1 MILNKENYIDLYNR
15 EYVVFHANQFDNET
29 RTITL
34 IPKNES
40 ELVSLK
46 NYTPR
51 LLYYKPDGHAC
62 FYDLSYNEDDSIT
75 ILLTE
80 QMLSVS
86 GDCLGQLYL
95 TEPSTGEVITSTTF
109 VIKVAK
115 RNDAGEIIE
124 SCDDFDAL
132 NQMVT
137 RVENVV
143 EKSDTIDEMLTT
155 SEDILK
161 KTQTAYDNAVNAVN
175 TAESINSTA
184 EESARLAKE
193 SELNA
198 ADSKKEANRH
208 ALMSES
214 YFHGGT
220 GIRDGED
227 EENVLS
233 FYEKIQ
239 SIADTSIAT
248 EAKAGLVKAG
258 EDVHVTTDGTMNV
271 PKLLE
276 LENLIKGASSAKVC
290 EDLEDMVAQ
299 LNTASLADFTV
310 GTNILIKAVGVPD
323 FWISEVYTENTPY
336 VWTNDEDFI
345 NNLHPASSPSDNSL
359 QVGYYGISFLE
370 TDKVDLTGIAKKS
383 YVDQKF
389 TEAQTYSDINL
400 ATAKNYTD
408 NKISGIANTQT
419 PTFLEAETRE
429 NIVSGEKLSTIFG
442 KIKKWFSDFKTV
454 AFTGSYNDL
463 TNKPVIPTIPSSL
476 PADGGNADT
485 VDGFHASQT
494 RNAKNTCVVRDDSGF
509 THLNY
514 INSDTGRNE
523 NGVVSQII
531 TTNDTDNY
539 YRKVS
544 LEHLKSKLN
553 VTKGDVGLGNVT
565 NTEQMPLSYWHWSE
579 QGGQPTWLWGGNNG
593 NNYYVYNPA
602 NFNVN
607 RANALTYH
615 AYGSFAEITVESLSK
630 AASVYYSG
638 SDPNAP
644 ETDSNIY
651 WWNVFQFGEA
661 NRLTQIASGAYHHM
675 KRGLYARTKHDG
687 NWSNWFYLP
696 TQNEIANTNVKQHTI
711 QFAQGGAGT
720 FTSEIPLLDKGFT
733 QPPVVNFRGTNGNA
747 GYYFDILD
755 CSVNRVLVRVERR
768 FGSGNDSDAFIAYM
782 IGI

>member
-1 MILNKENYIDLYNR
+1 MTLNKENYIDLYNR

-51 LLYYKPDGHAC
+51 LLYYKPDGRAC

-80 QMLSVS
+80 QMLSVF

-95 TEPSTGEVITSTTF
+95 TNPSTGEVLTSTTF

-155 SEDILK
+155 SEEILE
-161 KTQTAYDNAVNAVN
+161 KTQTAYDNAVNAIN

-193 SELNA
+193 SEQNA

-220 GIRDGED
+220 GVRDGED

-239 SIADTSIAT
+239 SIADTNIAT
-248 EAKAGLVKAG
+248 EAKAGLVKASD
-258 EDVHVTTDGTMNV
+258 DVHVTTDGTMSV
-271 PKLLE
+271 PKLSE

-290 EDLEDMVAQ
+290 EDLEDMVTQ
-299 LNTASLADFTV
+299 LNNASLADFTV

-323 FWISEVYTENTPY
+323 FWVSEVYTENIPY
-336 VWTNDEDFI
+336 AWTNDEDFI
-345 NNLHPASSPSDNSL
+345 NNLHPVSSPTENSL

-370 TDKVDLTGIAKKS
+370 TDKVDLTGIAKES

-389 TEAQTYSDINL
+389 TEAQTHSDTNL
-400 ATAKNYTD
+400 ASAKNYTD

-442 KIKKWFSDFKTV
+442 KIKKWFSDLKIV

-463 TNKPVIPTIPSSL
+463 TNKPDIPTV
-476 PADGGNADT
+476 GNGT
-485 VDGFHASQT
+485 ITITQNGENKGSFSMNQ
-494 RNAKNTCVVRDDSGF
+494 NGNTSIA
-509 THLNY
+509 L
-514 INSDTGRNE
+514 SDTNTDSWRGIQDNLSSTSTTDSLSANQGRLLA
-523 NGVVSQII
+523 NGDARDS
-531 TTNDTDNY
+531 
-539 YRKVS
+539 
-544 LEHLKSKLN
+544 
-553 VTKGDVGLGNVT
+553 TK
-565 NTEQMPLSYWHWSE
+565 MPSDYWHWDDRN
-579 QGGQPTWLWGGNNG
+579 GQQPYWLWGGDEY
-593 NNYYVYNPA
+593 NNYYVCHSSNL
-602 NFNVN
+602 NVN
-607 RANALTYH
+607 SAVYDSEGRKITDTYATKSEVSSATIKQELVH
-615 AYGSFAEITVESLSK
+615 IHTGSEGSWSADVDYGSK
-630 AASVYYSG
+630 GY
-638 SDPNAP
+638 
-644 ETDSNIY
+644 
-651 WWNVFQFGEA
+651 
-661 NRLTQIASGAYHHM
+661 TQIPVAMFLTNRSDNMYNVTYEN
-675 KRGLYARTKHDG
+675 RG
-687 NWSNWFYLP
+687 
-696 TQNEIANTNVKQHTI
+696 
-711 QFAQGGAGT
+711 
-720 FTSEIPLLDKGFT
+720 TSLHI
-733 QPPVVNFRGTNGNA
+733 VVNRSSGHG
-747 GYYFDILD
+747 GDDYFWI
-755 CSVNRVLVRVERR
+755 V
-768 FGSGNDSDAFIAYM
+768 M
-782 IGI
+782 IGK

>member
-1 MILNKENYIDLYNR
+1 MTLNKENYIDLYNR
-15 EYVVFHANQFDNET
+15 EYVVFHANQFDHET

-51 LLYYKPDGHAC
+51 LLYYKPDGRAC

-95 TEPSTGEVITSTTF
+95 TNPSTQEVITSTTF

-155 SEDILK
+155 SEEILE
-161 KTQTAYDNAVNAVN
+161 KTQTAYDNAVNAIN

-193 SELNA
+193 SEQNA

-220 GIRDGED
+220 GVRDGED

-239 SIADTSIAT
+239 SIADTNIAT

-258 EDVHVTTDGTMNV
+258 DDVHVTTDGTMSV
-271 PKLLE
+271 PKLSE

-290 EDLEDMVAQ
+290 EDLEDMVTQ
-299 LNTASLADFTV
+299 LNNASLADFTV

-323 FWISEVYTENTPY
+323 FWVSEVYTENIPY
-336 VWTNDEDFI
+336 AWTNDEDFI
-345 NNLHPASSPSDNSL
+345 NNLHPASSPTENSL

-370 TDKVDLTGIAKKS
+370 TDKVDLTGIAKES
-383 YVDQKF
+383 YVNAKF
-389 TEAQTYSDINL
+389 NEATTHSDTNL
-400 ATAKNYTD
+400 ASAKNYTD

-442 KIKKWFSDFKTV
+442 KIKKWFSDLKTV

-463 TNKPVIPTIPSSL
+463 TNKPDIPTV
-476 PADGGNADT
+476 GNGT
-485 VDGFHASQT
+485 ITITQNGENKGSFSMNQ
-494 RNAKNTCVVRDDSGF
+494 NGNTSIA
-509 THLNY
+509 L
-514 INSDTGRNE
+514 SDTNTDSWRGIQDNLSSTSTTDSLSANQGRLLA
-523 NGVVSQII
+523 NGDARDS
-531 TTNDTDNY
+531 
-539 YRKVS
+539 
-544 LEHLKSKLN
+544 
-553 VTKGDVGLGNVT
+553 TK
-565 NTEQMPLSYWHWSE
+565 MPSDYWHWDDRN
-579 QGGQPTWLWGGNNG
+579 GQQPYWLWGGDEY
-593 NNYYVYNPA
+593 NNYYVCHSSNL
-602 NFNVN
+602 NVN
-607 RANALTYH
+607 SAVYDSEGRKITDTYATKSEVSSATIKQELVH
-615 AYGSFAEITVESLSK
+615 IHTGSEGSWSADVDYGSK
-630 AASVYYSG
+630 GY
-638 SDPNAP
+638 
-644 ETDSNIY
+644 
-651 WWNVFQFGEA
+651 
-661 NRLTQIASGAYHHM
+661 TQIPVAMFLTNRSDNMYNVTYEN
-675 KRGLYARTKHDG
+675 RG
-687 NWSNWFYLP
+687 
-696 TQNEIANTNVKQHTI
+696 
-711 QFAQGGAGT
+711 
-720 FTSEIPLLDKGFT
+720 TSLHI
-733 QPPVVNFRGTNGNA
+733 VVNRSSGHG
-747 GYYFDILD
+747 GDDYFWI
-755 CSVNRVLVRVERR
+755 V
-768 FGSGNDSDAFIAYM
+768 M
-782 IGI
+782 IGK

>member
-1 MILNKENYIDLYNR
+1 MTLNKENYIDLYNR

-29 RTITL
+29 RAITL

-51 LLYYKPDGHAC
+51 LLYYKPDGRAC

-95 TEPSTGEVITSTTF
+95 TNPSTGEVITSTTF

-132 NQMVT
+132 NQIVT

-155 SEDILK
+155 SEEILE
-161 KTQTAYDNAVNAVN
+161 KTQTAYDNAVNAIN

-193 SELNA
+193 SEQNA

-220 GIRDGED
+220 GVRNGED
-227 EENVLS
+227 EENILS

-239 SIADTSIAT
+239 SIADTNIAT
-248 EAKAGLVKAG
+248 EAKAGLVKASD
-258 EDVHVTTDGTMNV
+258 DVHVTTDGTMSV
-271 PKLLE
+271 PKLSE

-290 EDLEDMVAQ
+290 EDLEDMVTQ
-299 LNTASLADFTV
+299 LNNASLADFTV

-323 FWISEVYTENTPY
+323 FWISEVYTQNIPY
-336 VWTNDEDFI
+336 AWRNDEDFI
-345 NNLHPASSPSDNSL
+345 NNLHPASSPTENSL

-370 TDKVDLTGIAKKS
+370 TDKVDLTGIAKES
-383 YVDQKF
+383 YIDQKF
-389 TEAQTYSDINL
+389 TEAQTHSDTNL

-429 NIVSGEKLSTIFG
+429 NIVSGEKLSIIFG
-442 KIKKWFSDFKTV
+442 KIKKWFSDLKTV

-463 TNKPVIPTIPSSL
+463 TNKPVIPTV
-476 PADGGNADT
+476 GNGT
-485 VDGFHASQT
+485 ITITQNGENKGSFSINQ
-494 RNAKNTCVVRDDSGF
+494 NGNTSIA
-509 THLNY
+509 L
-514 INSDTGRNE
+514 SDTNTDSWRGIQDNLSSTSTTESLSANQGRLLA
-523 NGVVSQII
+523 NG
-531 TTNDTDNY
+531 DARDN
-539 YRKVS
+539 
-544 LEHLKSKLN
+544 
-553 VTKGDVGLGNVT
+553 TK
-565 NTEQMPLSYWHWSE
+565 MPSDYWHWDHRN
-579 QGGQPTWLWGGNNG
+579 GQQPYWLWGADEY
-593 NNYYVYNPA
+593 NNYYVCHSSNL
-602 NFNVN
+602 NVN
-607 RANALTYH
+607 SAVYDSEGRKITDTYATKSEVSSATIKQELVH
-615 AYGSFAEITVESLSK
+615 IHTGSEGSWSADVDYGSKGYTQIPVAMFLTNRSDN
-630 AASVYYSG
+630 VYYVTY
-638 SDPNAP
+638 
-644 ETDSNIY
+644 E
-651 WWNVFQFGEA
+651 
-661 NRLTQIASGAYHHM
+661 NR
-675 KRGLYARTKHDG
+675 
-687 NWSNWFYLP
+687 
-696 TQNEIANTNVKQHTI
+696 
-711 QFAQGGAGT
+711 
-720 FTSEIPLLDKGFT
+720 DKT
-733 QPPVVNFRGTNGNA
+733 LHIV
-747 GYYFDILD
+747 
-755 CSVNRVLVRVERR
+755 VNRV
-768 FGSGNDSDAFIAYM
+768 SGHGGDDYFWIEM
-782 IGI
+782 IGK

>member
-370 TDKVDLTGIAKKS
+370 TDKVDLTGIAKES
-383 YVDQKF
+383 YVDDKF
-389 TEAQTYSDINL
+389 TQAQTLSNTNL
-400 ATAKNYTD
+400 ATAKEYTD
-408 NKISGIANTQT
+408 TKLSVIANTQT

-429 NIVSGEKLSTIFG
+429 NIVSGEKLSNILG
-442 KIKKWFSDFKTV
+442 KIKKWFSDLKTV

-463 TNKPVIPTIPSSL
+463 TNKPNIPSV
-476 PADGGNADT
+476 GNGT
-485 VDGFHASQT
+485 ITITQNGTYKGSFSMNQ
-494 RNAKNTCVVRDDSGF
+494 SGS
-509 THLNY
+509 TDIEL
-514 INSDTGRNE
+514 SDTNTDSDTWRPVQDNLTSSSTTDSLSANMGYRLA
-523 NGVVSQII
+523 NGDARDNTKLPLSGGEITGNI
-531 TTNDTDNY
+531 TTNLGAKYQTDGNIY
-539 YRKVS
+539 MTWQGANMYLSTYLENIQNSSIRKTINSSGQTIFSVVHAATSNMMYFNVDGGRFSDGPSRNGVS
-544 LEHLKSKLN
+544 PE
-553 VTKGDVGLGNVT
+553 G
-565 NTEQMPLSYWHWSE
+565 
-579 QGGQPTWLWGGNNG
+579 WLWILVDGITTRKMAVYFGYGQTDPGMVFWYRCYYNG
-593 NNYYVYNPA
+593 NW
-602 NFNVN
+602 
-607 RANALTYH
+607 T
-615 AYGSFAEITVESLSK
+615 
-630 AASVYYSG
+630 
-638 SDPNAP
+638 
-644 ETDSNIY
+644 TDWIY
-651 WWNVFQFGEA
+651 M
-661 NRLTQIASGAYHHM
+661 R
-675 KRGLYARTKHDG
+675 
-687 NWSNWFYLP
+687 
-696 TQNEIANTNVKQHTI
+696 
-711 QFAQGGAGT
+711 
-720 FTSEIPLLDKGFT
+720 
-733 QPPVVNFRGTNGNA
+733 
-747 GYYFDILD
+747 
-755 CSVNRVLVRVERR
+755 
-768 FGSGNDSDAFIAYM
+768 
-782 IGI
+782 